1 MVDKV
6 TLIGLKNNNLGDQV
20 IFDTCKFLVEKVC
33 PDAKIFVCDIS
44 PDKDLMKEIKL
55 SHPQIDCLIERFKD
69 NLYFIQILS
78 FLKWWLSQKRGTS
91 VYKYYKR
98 ILKRNSKVIFA
109 GGGLIKFSREDLWN
123 PIYSIITYCQR
134 KRIPVYFNA
143 VGVEGY
149 DEKNFYSQ
157 LLKYSLNKSCVKKIT
172 TRDDIDSLN
181 KYVKDKD
188 KISLVGDPALWTKET
203 YNVEDVKKTD
213 IIGVGVIR
221 GKIFTDYG
229 FDFSEEQI
237 VNSYV
242 NIIRK
247 LEEKGYKWQMFCN
260 GAKSD
265 YKMGKN
271 ILEKLGLPESEEYL
285 APRPRKAIDLVKQIY
300 SYKATISARLHANI
314 IAVSYGIPTIGIV
327 WNNKLKLFGKIIG
340 YPERFIEN
348 EKFSDADFVVSSLE
362 SAVAQGYDNS
372 IIETLKL
379 STLNSISEN
388 LELNLLG
395 NKTSHPERISGG
407 GYPLNACICWV
418 LGINILDK
426 KEI

>member
-44 PDKDLMKEIKL
+44 PDKDLMKEIKF

-78 FLKWWLSQKRGTS
+78 FLKWWLSQKRKTKI
-91 VYKYYKR
+91 YKYYKKY
-98 ILKRNSKVIFA
+98 LKQNSKVIFC
-109 GGGLIKFSREDLWN
+109 GGGLIKYSRENFWDF
-123 PIYSIITYCQR
+123 IYSIITYCQR

-149 DEKNFYSQ
+149 DEKDFYSQ

-340 YPERFIEN
+340 CPERFIEN

-388 LELNLLG
+388 LELNLLE

-407 GYPLNACICWV
+407 GNLLMPVFVGCW
-418 LGINILDK
+418 G
-426 KEI
+426 